1 MRMSCSN
8 SISAGLS
15 VAPLN
20 EGGSSLIMRLKLGLM
35 LYSSF
40 AAINIEIA
48 AIEPECGGARLVS
61 ASAI

>member
-1 MRMSCSN
+1 MSCSK
-8 SISAGLS
+8 SIRVGLS
-15 VAPLN
+15 VALLH

-48 AIEPECGGARLVS
+48 AIELKCGASRLVS
-61 ASAI
+61 ARAV